1 MSDIEIHIKAG
12 TFSYDAAF
20 PMGDVAAAQ
29 DAKEW
34 TTFILDRAAGTPST
48 TTKPAPRKT
57 KKAMPSGTA
66 FPAAATSTVGEE
78 L

>member
-1 MSDIEIHIKAG
+1 MSDIEIHIKSG

-20 PMGDVAAAQ
+20 PMGDEAAAQ

-34 TTFILDRAAGTPST
+34 ATFILDRAAGTPS

-57 KKAMPSGTA
+57 KKAMPSSTA
-66 FPAAATSTVGEE
+66 FPAAATSTVEEE

>member
-1 MSDIEIHIKAG
+1 MSDIEIHIKSG

-20 PMGDVAAAQ
+20 PMGDEAAAK

-34 TTFILDRAAGTPST
+34 ATFILDRAAGTPSS

-57 KKAMPSGTA
+57 KKV
-66 FPAAATSTVGEE
+66 AATATASPFGAASATEE
-78 L
+78 DS

>member
-1 MSDIEIHIKAG
+1 MSDIEIHIKSG

-20 PMGDVAAAQ
+20 PMGDEAAAQ

-34 TTFILDRAAGTPST
+34 ATFILDRAAGTPST

-57 KKAMPSGTA
+57 KKASPASAA
-66 FPAAATSTVGEE
+66 FAVAASSTVEEE